1 VSAGELFVRPEG
13 GEALLAR
20 LFAVVRPEFRVD
32 IYVPDGDDLVLGG
45 GVCAVAACTGRRWA
59 RGLCETHWFRWKAAG
74 RPETADFIATA
85 LPRADRAESL
95 RGESFDF
102 RGLPPRLKIELQFAL
117 QRRHD
122 ARGHGLSPRDVNR
135 VVSLAVDAGDDSLLD
150 RSLQHWLALLESK
163 GWKRTTPAQAFL
175 RYAWAELEELGDG
188 GEVEA
193 EYARDI
199 WHARRLGLDVRG
211 SHNRVRFDG
220 IGQVWLR
227 ASVKRWVRF
236 RLGSG
241 RSLPTVQADAKA
253 LTRFARF
260 LIDCYPDL
268 NGGSELNRGVIEH
281 FLSWLSSSGLAPKTR
296 ADGLVKLRTW
306 LDDCRRH
313 GWLTGLAADAT
324 IYDDDVPRPANS
336 LPRFIPEFVMSQLES
351 ATALGRLP
359 DDNTRNLVVLIMET
373 GLRSGDAR
381 ALPFNPLVD
390 DSVGWPC
397 LRFLNSKVATEQ
409 LIPLSPAA
417 ARAIRSQQDH
427 VREYWPVGSPWLFPR
442 VSGNSDGTRPFSYD
456 TLRLRLARWQEVID
470 VRDEAGIPVR
480 VTAHQ
485 FRHTV
490 GTRLA
495 NAGVPQHFIQK
506 LLGHRSPHMTAVYAH
521 LHDTTLRRAFDEYCQ
536 QRVNIA
542 GELLGYD
549 PDLPTAEAEWMK
561 HNLARIHDSLPNGYC
576 GRPPQQ
582 ECPHP
587 NACLTCPDFQTTP
600 EFLDVH
606 RRQWETNRKLIATA
620 EANGQF
626 RLAANHRR
634 VQNSLDR
641 IIPALEG
648 VEEGGHAP

>member
-1 VSAGELFVRPEG
+1 
-13 GEALLAR
+13 
-20 LFAVVRPEFRVD
+20 VRPEFRVE
-32 IYVPDGDDLVLGG
+32 IYVPDRDDHVLGTG
-45 GVCAVAACTGRRWA
+45 ECAVAACDGGRWA
-59 RGLCETHWFRWKAAG
+59 RALCETHWFRWAAAG
-74 RPETADFIATA
+74 RPDVDDFAVTAS
-85 LPRADRAESL
+85 PRPERAEV
-95 RGESFDF
+95 RRAESFDF
-102 RGLPPRLKIELQFAL
+102 RGLPPRFRIELQFAL

-122 ARGHGLSPRDVNR
+122 AQGHGLSPRAVNR
-135 VVSLAVDAGDDSLLD
+135 IVALALDAGDNSLLD
-150 RSLQHWLALLESK
+150 RPLLDWLALIESR
-163 GWKRTTPAQAFL
+163 GWKWTESAKAFL
-175 RYAWAELEELGDG
+175 RYVWAELEELGDE
-188 GEVEA
+188 GEGEA
-193 EYARDI
+193 EYARDV

-211 SHNRVRFDG
+211 SHHRVSFDR
-220 IGQVWLR
+220 IEQPWLR

-268 NGGSELNRGVIEH
+268 NGGAELNRAALEH
-281 FLSWLSSSGLAPKTR
+281 FLSWLSSSGLAAKTR
-296 ADGLVKLRTW
+296 ADVLVKLRTW

-313 GWLTGLAADAT
+313 SWLVGLSSEAT
-324 IYDDDVPRPANS
+324 IYSDDLPRPANS
-336 LPRFIPEFVMSQLES
+336 LPRFIPEFVMGQLES
-351 ATALGRLP
+351 VSALERLP
-359 DDNTRNLVVLIMET
+359 DATTRNLVILIMET

-390 DSVGWPC
+390 DSVGWPF
-397 LRFLNSKVATEQ
+397 LRFLNSKVASEQ

-417 ARAIRSQQDH
+417 AGAIRAQQEH
-427 VREYWPVGSPWLFPR
+427 VRECWPAGSPWLFPR

-456 TLRLRLARWQEVID
+456 TLRLRLARWQDAID
-470 VRDEAGIPVR
+470 VRDEASLPVR

-495 NAGVPQHFIQK
+495 NAGVPQHLIQK

-542 GELLGYD
+542 GEVLDYD
-549 PDLPTAEAEWMK
+549 PDLPTAEAEWVK
-561 HNLARIHDSLPNGYC
+561 HNVARIHDSLPNGYC

-582 ECPHP
+582 DCPHP

-606 RRQWETNRKLIATA
+606 RRQRETNRKLIATA

-626 RLAANHRR
+626 RLAANHHR
-634 VQNSLDR
+634 VQDSLDR
-641 IIPALEG
+641 IIPALEA
-648 VEEGGHAP
+648 VQEGGCAS